1 MDAKRIVKISTYV
14 VSAIAL
20 VSLVN
25 VAPVQ
30 VGVLAVSALANIFYV
45 EK

>member
-1 MDAKRIVKISTYV
+1 MDVKTIVKVVTYV
-14 VSAIAL
+14 LSAIAV

-30 VGVLAVSALANIFYV
+30 VVVLTVSALANVFYV
-45 EK
+45 NK

>member
-1 MDAKRIVKISTYV
+1 MDTKTIVKYVTYV
-14 VSAIAL
+14 VSVVAL

-30 VGVLAVSALANIFYV
+30 VGVLVVSALANIFYV
-45 EK
+45 NK